1 MIKTGGIKLSI
12 EECKHF
18 FASLFDDISN
28 PVCVL
33 TFTKSIIFFNN
44 SFREL
49 FNKKINFTSSS
60 VITDL
65 FPGID
70 KEIGLIKNEKERS
83 FISSVDNKFTNNS
96 KEIQVQWKAKKSD
109 LLLGEVDLIILTGKI
124 VNTAKPDLMHYANL
138 VLNAM
143 PVAYYSCDVSDETK
157 TIWINEK
164 IKQMTGYEPEFF
176 INSSTFWQER
186 IHPEDYDRTINL
198 YKSILQTKNI
208 ELIYRWKCSD
218 SEYRWFLDKAVC
230 LTDETGKPVEIFG
243 IWMDISDKKY
253 AESALEQSRFFIQK
267 IVDTTPGILF
277 VYDIENQKT
286 VFHNY
291 NKAEFLK
298 YPIKQFSGLNF
309 QEISAFIFP
318 DDIKLL
324 QELYNKIESNPD
336 KVHRS
341 DEFRMIS
348 KDGSYT
354 WFELIITS
362 FIRDSHTGKAKQ
374 LVGIMMDVTDRSK
387 MKEALKESEFS
398 YKNLFDTIDD
408 AIYIHDSEG
417 KFIDVNPGA
426 EKMYGYSREEFL
438 ERTPAFLSAEGL
450 NDNVDVKKVLYDAF
464 NGIPQHFEFWGKRKS
479 GEVFPKEVKLYK
491 GNYFGR
497 DVVIALTQDITERKK
512 NEKRIKHQEEKLR
525 RITDN
530 MLDIIVETDSGGNII
545 YVSPSFE
552 DTLGFKAD
560 QILGKNIATLVH
572 SEDYKYIQYEFNTL
586 LNEQKNIEISFRY
599 LKADGNYI
607 WLEAK
612 GKSLLDEKDKVTGL
626 VLAARDISER
636 KISEEKIKSTLAE
649 KNVLLREVH
658 HRVKNNLQAMIY
670 LIEIQNERIE
680 DSRIKIFLEELQ
692 EQARTM
698 SLVYE
703 QLYQS
708 DYLAS
713 VNMESY
719 LSNLASNVV
728 QAFGSGKKV
737 SFSVLV
743 KGVNLDVETAMP
755 CGLITNELITN
766 SLKYAFPDTF
776 NGNPE
781 LKIKLE
787 EEDNNYTLEISD
799 NGIGLPKDLD
809 WENSESLGLKL
820 VNLWVNYQLL
830 GKMKIDSVNGTK
842 YRITFGKNER

>member
-109 LLLGEVDLIILTGKI
+109 LLLGEVNLIILTGKI

-298 YPIKQFSGLNF
+298 YPIKQFNGLNF

-374 LVGIMMDVTDRSK
+374 LIGIMMDVTDRSK

-787 EEDNNYTLEISD
+787 EENNNYALEISD